1 MKYLAV
7 LLLFTSLFAQAGHD
21 NSPKV
26 ETKDGKVLSLDFGI
40 PLKGISDPS
49 LSLSQFAKE
58 DLVIFYFSAKCPHCM
73 RAFPEMQKIYDRF
86 SSQGLKMIAI
96 ASGYNKRQDI
106 HTFIAN
112 QKVQVPVLQDRTK
125 EFGKKYGV
133 GSVPLVVLTNPKGE
147 FIKYKHFD
155 HEKVSIKQELEN
167 RFGMIFK

>member
-1 MKYLAV
+1 MKFLT
-7 LLLFTSLFAQAGHD
+7 LLLFFSSVFAQGGQDH
-21 NSPKV
+21 SPKI
-26 ETKDGKVLSLDFGI
+26 ETKDGKPVSLDFGI

-73 RAFPEMQKIYDRF
+73 RAYPQLQKIYERF
-86 SSQGLKMIAI
+86 ASQGLKMIAI

-112 QKVQVPVLQDRTK
+112 QKVQVPVLQDK
-125 EFGKKYGV
+125 SKKFGKQYGV
-133 GSVPLVVLTNPKGE
+133 GSVPLVIISNAKGE

-155 HEKVSIKQELEN
+155 HQKPSIQQELEN

>member
-1 MKYLAV
+1 MKFLA
-7 LLLFTSLFAQAGHD
+7 LFLLFSSLFAQGGHD
-21 NSPKV
+21 HSPKA
-26 ETKDGKVLSLDFGI
+26 ESKDGKTLSFDFGI

-49 LSLSQFAKE
+49 LSLSQFAKQ

-73 RAFPEMQKIYDRF
+73 RAYPQMQAIYERF
-86 SSQGLKMIAI
+86 ASQGLKMIAV
-96 ASGYNKRQDI
+96 ASGFNKRQDI

-125 EFGKKYGV
+125 KFGKKYGV
-133 GSVPLVVLTNPKGE
+133 GSVPLIILANAQGE

-155 HEKVSIKQELEN
+155 HEKALIQQELEN